1 MRLLALPNLYTE
13 LISLKHS
20 GKTSL
25 LLTLLRLTEYTGTIE
40 IDGIDIST
48 IPPQQLRSCITTVS
62 QDTIQIDGTVR
73 ENLLPYEGQLKDDT
87 ITEDILFEALD
98 QTELTQIIEQRGGL
112 EAQLSTMEF
121 SQGQMQLLCLAR
133 AIVHHTCTQSRLVLL
148 DESTSNLDLETDNR
162 IQAAIRDA
170 FLDCTILMVSHR
182 VESLWDSN
190 VRFEVK
196 NKKVARFSTTP
207 KPSPKPLPFHTM
219 FLR

>member
-1 MRLLALPNLYTE
+1 M
-13 LISLKHS
+13 
-20 GKTSL
+20 
-25 LLTLLRLTEYTGTIE
+25 LLTLLRLTEYTGTIV

-62 QDTIQIDGTVR
+62 QDTIKIDGTIR
-73 ENLLPYEGQLKDDT
+73 ENLLPYEGQLQDKT

-98 QTELTQIIEQRGGL
+98 QTELTNIVERRGGL

-121 SQGQMQLLCLAR
+121 SDGQMQLLSLAR

-148 DESTSNLDLETDNR
+148 DEPTSHLDVETDNR
-162 IQAAIRDA
+162 IQATLRDA
-170 FLDCTILMVSHR
+170 FLDCTIILVSHR
-182 VESLWDSN
+182 AESLWDSN

-196 NKKVARFSTTP
+196 NKRVARFFTP

-219 FLR
+219 LYR

>member
-1 MRLLALPNLYTE
+1 MYAILTSE
-13 LISLKHS
+13 HS

-48 IPPQQLRSCITTVS
+48 IPPQQLRSRITTVS
-62 QDTIQIDGTVR
+62 QDTIKIDGTVR
-73 ENLLPYEGQLKDDT
+73 ENLLPYESQLQDKT
-87 ITEDILFEALD
+87 ITDDILFEALD
-98 QTELTQIIEQRGGL
+98 QTELTNIVELRGGL
-112 EAQLSTMEF
+112 DAQLSTMEF
-121 SQGQMQLLCLAR
+121 SDGQMQLLCLAR

-148 DESTSNLDLETDNR
+148 DEPTSHLDVETDNR
-162 IQAAIRDA
+162 IQAALRDA
-170 FLDCTILMVSHR
+170 FLDCTIVLVSHR
-182 VESLWDSN
+182 AESLWDSN

-219 FLR
+219 LRR